1 MNNKGLSSYY
11 IQNKLKKINQFKGVF
26 PINHL
31 NKSLLEKD
39 ENIFLIIN
47 TDSCR
52 GVGLHWFILEKYK
65 GKIYI
70 FDSLGSILNN
80 YKIIKRILKK
90 NHNKSQIQ
98 DVTSSSCGEFCLL
111 FINLRL
117 IGFSY
122 NEILSFFDKNVEYN
136 EKILKKYKKNIFVKN
151 ISLY

>member
-80 YKIIKRILKK
+80 YKIIKRIFK
-90 NHNKSQIQ
+90 NKIHNKSQIQ

-136 EKILKKYKKNIFVKN
+136 EKILKKLQKI
-151 ISLY
+151 ISL

>member
-80 YKIIKRILKK
+80 YKIIKRIFKK
-90 NHNKSQIQ
+90 KIVHNKSQIQ

-136 EKILKKYKKNIFVKN
+136 EKILKKLQKI
-151 ISLY
+151 ISL

>member
-136 EKILKKYKKNIFVKN
+136 EKILKKLQKI
-151 ISLY
+151 ISL